1 MLAEPLH
8 ITQTV
13 AHVFE
18 SLGIRYLI
26 GGSLASSLHGIPRA
40 THDVDLVADVTNR
53 HVPELVK
60 ALQATFYVDAEMIRE
75 AIHYQRSFNL
85 IHLETMFKIDV
96 FILKPD
102 AISQEE
108 MSRRQPYQ
116 LSEDPEE
123 TLFSTSAEDIIVHK
137 LVWYQLG
144 GNVSER
150 QWTDVLGVLQ
160 VLQQDL
166 DYAYL
171 EDLILITNN
180 EKEFKRIKSVKIE
193 NWGN

>member
-1 MLAEPLH
+1 MVLTEPLH

-13 AHVFE
+13 AQVFE
-18 SLGIRYLI
+18 SLEIRYLI

-40 THDVDLVADVTNR
+40 THDVDLVAEVMNR
-53 HVPELVK
+53 HVPSLVK
-60 ALQATFYVDAEMIRE
+60 AFQPTFYVDAEMIRE
-75 AIHYQRSFNL
+75 AIRYQRSFNL

-116 LSEDPEE
+116 LSDDPEE
-123 TLFSTSAEDIIVHK
+123 TLFLTSAEDIVIHK

-160 VLQQDL
+160 VRHQDL
-166 DYAYL
+166 DHAYL
-171 EDLILITNN
+171 ERVAEQRGVLPLLQQAMA
-180 EKEFKRIKSVKIE
+180 EAQE
-193 NWGN
+193 NAG

>member
-1 MLAEPLH
+1 MVLAEPLH
-8 ITQTV
+8 STQTV

-40 THDVDLVADVTNR
+40 THDVDLVAEITNR
-53 HVPELVK
+53 HIPDLVH
-60 ALQATFYVDAEMIRE
+60 ALQSTFYVDAEMMRE
-75 AIHYQRSFNL
+75 AIRYQRSFNL
-85 IHLETMFKIDV
+85 IHLETMFKIDI

-108 MSRRQPYQ
+108 MARRQPYQ

-123 TLFSTSAEDIIVHK
+123 TLFLTSAEDIILHK

-160 VLQQDL
+160 VRQQDL

-171 EDLILITNN
+171 ERVAEQRNVLPLLQQVMA
-180 EKEFKRIKSVKIE
+180 EAHE
-193 NWGN
+193 NTA

>member
-1 MLAEPLH
+1 MVLTEPLH

-13 AHVFE
+13 AQVFE
-18 SLGIRYLI
+18 SLEIRYLI

-40 THDVDLVADVTNR
+40 THDVDLVAEVTNR
-53 HVPELVK
+53 HVSSLVK
-60 ALQATFYVDAEMIRE
+60 AFQPTFYVDAGMIRE
-75 AIHYQRSFNL
+75 AIRYQRSFNL

-116 LSEDPEE
+116 LSDDPEE
-123 TLFSTSAEDIIVHK
+123 TLFLTSAEDIVIHK

-160 VLQQDL
+160 VRHHDL
-166 DYAYL
+166 DNAYL
-171 EDLILITNN
+171 ERVAEQRGVLPLLQQAMN
-180 EKEFKRIKSVKIE
+180 EAQE
-193 NWGN
+193 NTG